1 MEKDNEQVVDAE
13 LQEETQ
19 ANEVA
24 QESNDTIA
32 ISKAEYKKLT
42 RRSIAYDTLKA
53 KPETITNPKVEYPDE
68 VVETVKSLKML
79 EDKRQFGFEHGLSP
93 QETDYAFKFSGGK
106 PTKEILEDPFFKAG
120 LDGLRSKQR
129 LENNTPSS
137 SSRSTVFQN
146 KDFKEM
152 SDDER
157 RKAFEEAASK
167 RKFNQ

>member
-1 MEKDNEQVVDAE
+1 MIDEENTEVEQEINNEEQHQNVQEQEVDS
-13 LQEETQ
+13 
-19 ANEVA
+19 V
-24 QESNDTIA
+24 DW
-32 ISKAEYKKLT
+32 KAEALKNKAIAERLKKKLT
-42 RRSIAYDTLKA
+42 TQPIINP
-53 KPETITNPKVEYPDE
+53 KPEYNDE

-79 EDKRQFGFEHGLSP
+79 EDKRQFGFENGLSP
-93 QETDYAFKFSGGK
+93 QETDYAFKFSSGK

-120 LDGLRSKQR
+120 LDGLRTKQR

-137 SSRSTVFQN
+137 SSRSAIFQN
-146 KDFKEM
+146 KEFKEM

>member
-1 MEKDNEQVVDAE
+1 MENDNEQVVDAE
-13 LQEETQ
+13 LQEE
-19 ANEVA
+19 AIAKEEDNASE
-24 QESNDTIA
+24 DTIS
-32 ISKAEYKKLT
+32 IPKAEYKKLT
-42 RRSIAYDTLKA
+42 RRSIAYDTLKT
-53 KPETITNPKVEYPDE
+53 KPPTITNKVEHPDE
-68 VVETVKSLKML
+68 IVETVKSLKML
-79 EDKRQFGFEHGLSP
+79 EDKRQFGFENGLSP

-137 SSRSTVFQN
+137 SSRSAIFQN

-152 SDDER
+152 TDDER

-167 RKFNQ
+167 RPFNK